1 MGFGLMRQN
10 AAPVLLLAAAA
21 LALAGCDG
29 LDRALGMEKVVPDEF
44 AVTPR
49 APLAIPP
56 DYALRPP
63 QPGAAPTQEVSPTE
77 QAKQTIFRA
86 GGDETS
92 LPGADQRSEGENQL
106 LKQAGAASAAPDI
119 RQTLA
124 KDAQADT
131 GPVDQSFV
139 DKLLFWR
146 GPEKPPSAAQVI
158 DPNQEA
164 QRLKG
169 SQAAANAPATQP
181 GLTGAP
187 VIERTK
193 APTMLGTF

>member
-1 MGFGLMRQN
+1 MRHSAAVVSLM
-10 AAPVLLLAAAA
+10 ALGA
-21 LALAGCDG
+21 LALGGCDS
-29 LDRALGMEKVVPDEF
+29 LNRALGLEKVVPDEF
-44 AVTPR
+44 AVVSR

-63 QPGAAPTQEVSPTE
+63 RPGAEPTQDISTAD

-86 GGDETS
+86 GDQQAE
-92 LPGADQRSEGENQL
+92 LPGADQRSAGENQL
-106 LKQAGAASAAPDI
+106 LKQAGAATAAPDI

-124 KDAQADT
+124 QDAKGDT

-146 GPEKPPSAAQVI
+146 GPEQSLGPTDQVI

-169 SQAAANAPATQP
+169 SQAAATAPATEP

-187 VIERTK
+187 VIERSK
-193 APTMLGTF
+193 PPSMVGSF